1 MGTACYSQD
10 EGTCEGGPD
19 YPTWGILN
27 KNYDVLKFSRY
38 TQQWCLDGVAPIVGA
53 AVEGDEELKDDAEEV
68 PEDPNMV
75 GEDDAEE
82 GADDTDL
89 L

>member
-53 AVEGDEELKDDAEEV
+53 AVEGEG
-68 PEDPNMV
+68 
-75 GEDDAEE
+75 GEADGE